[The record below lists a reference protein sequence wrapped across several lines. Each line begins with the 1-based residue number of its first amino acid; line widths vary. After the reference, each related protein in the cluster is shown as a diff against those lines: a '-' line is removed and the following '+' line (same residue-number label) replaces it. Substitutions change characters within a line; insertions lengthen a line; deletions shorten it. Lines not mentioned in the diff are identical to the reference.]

1 VKQCARCEETKS
13 KSMFNVNNSAK
24 DKLRYICK
32 KCDAAHKANWRKNN
46 PHKHSS
52 TNARHYAKKLE
63 RMLTWGKEHLKPEIE
78 NWYKRAKLAT
88 IFMQE
93 LYEVDHIEPLQGK
106 EVCGLHVPW
115 NLTLLTKKEN
125 MKKGNRRANTQ
136 PAASVPAGHYSKS
149 EEHTKHGIVPAAGAW
164 ENNYD
169 VNHHRG
175 AVYGEDPDHSAQAGS
190 GDSVAHRNRKV
201 EPSRALE
208 SREDDGDSVPE
219 VGGTEF
225 TGRRVFD

>member
-1 VKQCARCEETKS
+1 
-13 KSMFNVNNSAK
+13 MFNVNSGAK

-125 MKKGNRRANTQ
+125 IKKGNRRVNTQ
-136 PAASVPAGHYSKS
+136 PAAPIPTGTDSQGEVYPELGTISTAGFGQNS
-149 EEHTKHGIVPAAGAW
+149 
-164 ENNYD
+164 NNSDDYL
-169 VNHHRG
+169 G
-175 AVYGEDPDHSAQAGS
+175 AVQGENTYHRAKTGS
-190 GDSVAHRNRKV
+190 GDSVGHG
-201 EPSRALE
+201 SQ
-208 SREDDGDSVPE
+208 E
-219 VGGTEF
+219 VGTPMYPPGF
-225 TGRRVFD
+225 KDPWID

>member
-1 VKQCARCEETKS
+1 
-13 KSMFNVNNSAK
+13 MFNVNNSAK

-149 EEHTKHGIVPAAGAW
+149 EEHTKHGTVSTSGAW
-164 ENNYD
+164 EDNYD
-169 VNHHRG
+169 ANHHRG
-175 AVYGEDPDHSAQAGS
+175 AVYGEDSDHRTQEGS
-190 GDSVAHRNRKV
+190 GNSLAHRNRKV
-201 EPSRALE
+201 EPSQPPE
-208 SREDDGDSVPE
+208 SEQDDWELHPTYGWIE
-219 VGGTEF
+219 RRGG
-225 TGRRVFD
+225 RLFD